1 MKQHWAPWR
10 MAFILEK
17 KTPGCIFCTLP
28 AEKRHDRQNL
38 ILYRGKHCFVILNK
52 YPYNNGHLMV
62 VPYRHTCDLSA
73 LKKAEYAEMMSLG
86 AITTKVLEESMA
98 AQGHNL
104 GMNLGA
110 AGGAGIR
117 DHLHLHIVPR
127 WLGDSNFMPVLSNTK
142 VLIEYLDET
151 YNRLAPLFKKKLSS
165 KNKKK

>member
-10 MAFILEK
+10 MAFIFEK
-17 KTPGCIFCTLP
+17 KDQGCIFCCLP
-28 AEKRHDRQNL
+28 AEKRNDRKNL
-38 ILYRGKHCFVILNK
+38 ILYRGRHCFIILNK

-62 VPYRHTCDLSA
+62 IPYRHTNDLSK
-73 LKKAEYAEMMSLG
+73 LKQTEYAEMLKLS
-86 AITTKVLEESMA
+86 AATTKVLETSMG

-127 WLGDSNFMPVLSNTK
+127 WIGDTNFMPILADTK

-151 YNRLAPLFKKKLSS
+151 YNRLAPLLKKML
-165 KNKKK
+165 KK